1 MDGSRVGCHF
11 YSTYLLVLYRTTMP
25 RRLNPYNLPYSDEDT
40 YKPYTL
46 PKKCKRVLLLP
57 DVHVPYHNVEAL
69 TAAINYG
76 VENKADTIL
85 INGDFLDCYSI
96 SSFEKDPRRRGF
108 AEELRMGRSILAT
121 LREVFPN
128 AHFIYQLGNH
138 EDRYERFMKSKA
150 PELLGIDEF
159 EINNLLWAEKYN
171 MDVVRD
177 KRYIEAGKLTIMHG
191 HEISGASSS
200 SPARALYNKTKTP
213 TICGHHHQ
221 SGEHTERN
229 VRGKVVTCW
238 TMGCLSE
245 LTPAYRPINKYN
257 HGFAFVKFKR
267 GGVYEV
273 ENKRIVDGKIV

>member
-1 MDGSRVGCHF
+1 MPRKVNPFGLPPSDEVQ
-11 YSTYLLVLYRTTMP
+11 YRPYTMP
-25 RRLNPYNLPYSDEDT
+25 S
-40 YKPYTL
+40 
-46 PKKCKRVLLLP
+46 KCRRVLLLP
-57 DVHVPYHNVEAL
+57 DIHVPYHNVEAL
-69 TAAINYG
+69 TAAIQYG
-76 VENKADTIL
+76 LDEDADTIL

-96 SSFEKDPRRRGF
+96 SSFEKDPRKRGF
-108 AEELRMGRSILAT
+108 SDELKMGRDILAK
-121 LREVFPN
+121 LRDLFPK

-159 EINNLLWAEKYN
+159 EINNLLWADRFK

-177 KRYIEAGKLTIMHG
+177 KRYIEAGKLTIIHG
-191 HEISGASSS
+191 HEISGHGSS
-200 SPARALYNKTKTP
+200 SPARALYAKTKTH

-257 HGFAFVKFKR
+257 HGFAFVTFAKNGSF
-267 GGVYEV
+267 VV
-273 ENKRIVDGKIV
+273 ENKRIIEGQVV

>member
-1 MDGSRVGCHF
+1 
-11 YSTYLLVLYRTTMP
+11 MP
-25 RRLNPYNLPYSDEDT
+25 RKLNPYNLPHSDEEH
-40 YKPYTL
+40 YKPYVL
-46 PKKCKRVLLLP
+46 PKKCKRMLVLP

-69 TAAINYG
+69 TAALSYG
-76 VENKADTIL
+76 IKHKADTVL
-85 INGDFLDCYSI
+85 INGDFLDCYAI

-108 AEELRMGRSILAT
+108 AAELAMGRELLSKIRFL
-121 LREVFPN
+121 FP
-128 AHFIYQLGNH
+128 AAKIIYQLGNH

-159 EINNLLWAEKYN
+159 DIDNLLWAKQFN

-191 HEISGASSS
+191 HEISGASSN

-221 SGEHTERN
+221 TGEHTERN
-229 VRGKVVTCW
+229 IRGNVVTCW

-257 HGFAFVKFKR
+257 HGFAFIRFKPK
-267 GGVYEV
+267 GIYEV
-273 ENKRIVDGKIV
+273 ENKRIIDGEVV

>member
-1 MDGSRVGCHF
+1 
-11 YSTYLLVLYRTTMP
+11 MP
-25 RRLNPYNLPYSDEDT
+25 RKVNPYNLPYSDEET
-40 YKPYTL
+40 YKPYIL
-46 PKKCKRVLLLP
+46 PKKCRRVLVLP
-57 DVHVPYHNVEAL
+57 DVHVPYHNVPAL
-69 TAAINYG
+69 TAAIDYG
-76 VENKADTIL
+76 VKQKADTIL

-96 SSFEKDPRRRGF
+96 SSFEKDPRKRGF
-108 AEELRMGRSILAT
+108 SDELKMGRSILNT
-121 LREVFPN
+121 LRTVFPK

-159 EINNLLWAEKYN
+159 EINNLLWADKYK

-191 HEISGASSS
+191 HEISGASSN
-200 SPARALYNKTKTP
+200 SPARGLYNKTKTP
-213 TICGHHHQ
+213 SLCGHHHQ
-221 SGEHTERN
+221 TGEHTERN

-257 HGFAFVKFKR
+257 HGFAFLTFKKD
-267 GGVYEV
+267 GFFEV
-273 ENKRIVDGKIV
+273 FNKRVIDGQVV